1 MKIILRQAQDERRA
15 GCQTPPFI
23 LSLSKDEPRDFRVN
37 IENELLQELKELR
50 DSYLLRMLKR
60 VESSQSSRIVIEGK
74 KYINLCSNN
83 YLGLANHPSLK
94 EASIDAV
101 KIYGTG
107 AGASRLVS
115 GNMEIHERLERV
127 TAEFK
132 GTEDALLFNTGY
144 MANTGL
150 IQAIASEGDAIFSD
164 ELNHAS
170 IIDGCRLSRA
180 RVFIYRHRDAGHL
193 RSLILQTAEKN
204 NSAYRR
210 RIVITESVFSMDGDI
225 APLTDIVKTA
235 EEFDAVLIVDDAH
248 ATGVLGRSGR
258 GSFEHFGITGSP
270 HIQMGTYSKAL
281 GSFGAYVAGTTLLK
295 DYLINKARG
304 FIYTTALPPSVTA
317 ASTAAIGVLQEESG
331 LIERLWENTKQ
342 FKDGLRTLGYNTMD
356 SETPIIPVHTGDI
369 GKTLLFAQKLF
380 EEGVFAV
387 PIRPPTVPEGRCRIR
402 TTVTTAHSR
411 DDIAQCIEVFKKVGR
426 EMRLI

>member
-1 MKIILRQAQDERRA
+1 M
-15 GCQTPPFI
+15 
-23 LSLSKDEPRDFRVN
+23 N
-37 IENELLQELKELR
+37 IEGELLRELQGLK
-50 DSYLLRMLKR
+50 DSHLHRTLKR
-60 VESSQSSRIVIEGK
+60 VSSDQSPRVIIDGRRC
-74 KYINLCSNN
+74 INLCSNN
-83 YLGLANHPSLK
+83 YLGLTNHPSLK
-94 EASIDAV
+94 EASINAV

-127 TAEFK
+127 NAEFK

-193 RSLILQTAEKN
+193 RSLILQTTEKN
-204 NSAYRR
+204 NRAFRR

-317 ASTAAIGVLQEESG
+317 ASIAAIGVLQEDSG
-331 LIERLWENTKQ
+331 LLERLRENTKH

-356 SETPIIPVHTGDI
+356 SETPIIPVYAGDT

-380 EEGVFAV
+380 EEGVFAA

-402 TTVTTAHSR
+402 TTVTAAHSR
-411 DDIAQCIEVFKKVGR
+411 DDIAQCIEAFMLVGR
-426 EMRLI
+426 ELRLL